1 MPTRVPS
8 RERVLALVQTG
19 HTYEQAARALG
30 VEPGLAYLLAT
41 GVAADG
47 SDSLSPEDRERPG
60 LLASSQAL
68 ANPPLR
74 HTERKPETVAWVKAR
89 AARDERPPS

>member
-1 MPTRVPS
+1 MPTRLPS

-47 SDSLSPEDRERPG
+47 SDSLSPEDRQRPG

-89 AARDERPPS
+89 AAKDEQPA